1 MNRRLLIISGV
12 VAAVVVLFAAGI
24 GVALVMARTS
34 QSTMANS
41 ATPAV
46 SPAATHKVRTITG
59 VIRSISGQ
67 TLVIS
72 FHKKTINATVN
83 ASTTYTNFAGN
94 EPASLSNLQTGQTI
108 QVKGE
113 LDARTQNMLAR
124 RITIMPP
131 LGKISAIT
139 AQALTVTTT
148 EDTNVTVNVSNS
160 TIVYADLVPV
170 PATWLAVGESI
181 GYQDTP
187 AASGSGKVSA
197 AKIWLFLPSVHGA
210 ITAINGNTLTLQ
222 PTNAQASPVTVSLSP
237 NTVYVKAGK
246 ALRQGTPTPSNR
258 QAIQVGSKVQIAH
271 SPNGSTGGASAVVV
285 IVM

>member
-12 VAAVVVLFAAGI
+12 AAAVVVLFAAGI

-34 QSTMANS
+34 QSTTANS
-41 ATPAV
+41 ATPIV
-46 SPAATHKVRTITG
+46 TSAATHKVRTITG
-59 VIRSISGQ
+59 VIRSINGQ

-72 FHKKTINATVN
+72 FHKKTTNVTVN
-83 ASTTYTNFAGN
+83 ASTTYTDFVGN
-94 EPASLSNLQTGQTI
+94 GPASVSNLQTGQTI

-113 LDARTQNMLAR
+113 LDARTQDMLAS

-131 LGKISAIT
+131 LGKITAIT
-139 AQALTVTTT
+139 AQALTVATTGGPG
-148 EDTNVTVNVSNS
+148 VTVNISNS
-160 TIVYADLVPV
+160 TIVYVDLVPV

-181 GYQDTP
+181 GYQGTSP
-187 AASGSGKVSA
+187 ASGSGTVSA
-197 AKIWLFLPSVHGA
+197 ARIWLFLPSVRGA

-222 PTNAQASPVTVSLSP
+222 PTNAQASPVTLSLSP

-246 ALRQGTPTPSNR
+246 ALRQGTPAPSNR
-258 QAIQVGSKVQIAH
+258 QIIQVGSKVQIVH
-271 SPNGSTGGASAVVV
+271 SPNGSAGGTSAVVV